1 MKTKRI
7 INGVIWAA
15 ICIVLCT
22 GVTIEWYSQGCGA
35 SSLIAAIAMYT
46 ICTAAIGFCIDQ
58 TIRDRANN

>member
-7 INGVIWAA
+7 INAALWAA
-15 ICIVLCT
+15 ITL
-22 GVTIEWYSQGCGA
+22 TICAMVVVEWYSQGCGA

>member
-1 MKTKRI
+1 MKTNRI
-7 INGVIWAA
+7 INAAIWAA

-22 GVTIEWYSQGCGA
+22 GVTIEWYSRGCEA

-58 TIRDRANN
+58 TMQGK